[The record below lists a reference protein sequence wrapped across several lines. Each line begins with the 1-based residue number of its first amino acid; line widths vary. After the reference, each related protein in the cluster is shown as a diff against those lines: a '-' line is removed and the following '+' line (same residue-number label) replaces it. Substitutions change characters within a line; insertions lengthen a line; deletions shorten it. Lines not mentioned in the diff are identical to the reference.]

1 MVLTKLPMRALCGV
15 DAHKATGCP
24 CLDKAATKAQQE
36 PRGGA
41 MLPQAPA
48 EQRQAMFRCAQ
59 KLKHNAALLHLADL
73 RVQKANEGVRWVAHA
88 QLEVVDEPC

>member
-1 MVLTKLPMRALCGV
+1 MLAKLAMRALCGV

-24 CLDKAATKAQQE
+24 SLDKLATMAQHLPHTGAA
-36 PRGGA
+36 
-41 MLPQAPA
+41 LPQAPA
-48 EQRQAMFRCAQ
+48 EQRQTMFWRAQ
-59 KLKHNAALLHLADL
+59 AKVRTAALLHLADL

>member
-1 MVLTKLPMRALCGV
+1 MLAKLTMRALCGV

-24 CLDKAATKAQQE
+24 CLDSAAAEVQHE
-36 PRGGA
+36 PHGGA

-73 RVQKANEGVRWVAHA
+73 RVQQANQGVRWVTHA
-88 QLEVVDEPC
+88 QLEVVNQRC